1 MVPFYAYR
9 VIHSNN
15 REFYLATLQSKIR
28 LFFVGR
34 FCSNSPAFKTL
45 NLKAHTLFISAK
57 TILYS
62 TRLFQKYERA
72 LTESPTGQEM
82 QAADDSCI
90 YFYCHR

>member
-15 REFYLATLQSKIR
+15 REFYLATLQSKIF
-28 LFFVGR
+28 LWADSV
-34 FCSNSPAFKTL
+34 SNSPAFKTL